1 MPKNNISILLVE
13 DDSFISGMYET
24 KLTNLGYAVELID
37 NGEAA
42 SQRLEQD
49 PLPDLILLDI
59 VLPKRDG
66 FEILEDLRSTERTK
80 DIPVILLTNLG
91 QKPDV
96 ERGIKLGADDYIIK
110 AHYTP
115 TEVVEKIAKV
125 LSTKQKNNE
134 NKRSA
139 RSTTPSHR

>member
-1 MPKNNISILLVE
+1 MAKNNISILLVE

-37 NGEAA
+37 NGEVA

-66 FEILEDLRSTERTK
+66 FEILESLRSAERTK
-80 DIPVILLTNLG
+80 NIPVILLTNLG

-115 TEVVEKIAKV
+115 TEVVEKISKV
-125 LSTKQKNNE
+125 LSAKK
-134 NKRSA
+134 KPR
-139 RSTTPSHR
+139 

>member
-1 MPKNNISILLVE
+1 MAKNNISILLVE

-24 KLTNLGYAVELID
+24 KLTNLGYSVELID

-42 SQRLEQD
+42 SQRLGQD

-66 FEILEDLRSTERTK
+66 FEILEDMRSTERTK
-80 DIPVILLTNLG
+80 NIPVILLTNLG

-125 LSTKQKNNE
+125 LSTKKKQQ
-134 NKRSA
+134 
-139 RSTTPSHR
+139 